1 MLKKSEYVDQA
12 PDNPG
17 VVRINHKTS
26 YCHGDSNS
34 LKIERKEDGSIHA
47 KCFRCGSWGIH
58 NAKIKTFKLNF
69 DTDSKPPKEEKLE
82 YNLDRWPGRALH
94 WVKQYTLT
102 DYELVEYGF
111 GYSEA
116 RKRVIIPI
124 WWADEKVGWQ
134 ARKIYDDDPGPKY
147 ITHAKSPPGFMLKGV
162 FNREEI
168 VLVEDVISCIKVGRT
183 TPAVAMLST
192 NPTSTLM
199 DYVKTFS
206 NYKIWL
212 DMDNPQVIRQ
222 ALKLLKSLNV
232 FGNTKLIISPKDP
245 KCYSDIEIRN
255 WLYGS

>member
-1 MLKKSEYVDQA
+1 MLKKSEFVDYA

-17 VVRINHKTS
+17 VIRINHATP
-26 YCHGDSNS
+26 YCRGDSKS

-47 KCFRCGSWGIH
+47 ICFRCGQWGTH
-58 NAKIKTFKLNF
+58 NSRVKYTPTF
-69 DTDSKPPKEEKLE
+69 DTNIKSSSDEVFE
-82 YNLDRWPGRALH
+82 YDLDRWPGRALH
-94 WVKQYTLT
+94 WVKQYELT
-102 DYELVEYGF
+102 DYEISQYEI
-111 GYSEA
+111 GYSES

-124 WWADEKVGWQ
+124 WWAGEKVGWQ

-147 ITHAKSPPGFMLKGV
+147 ITQAKSPPGFMLKDILL
-162 FNREEI
+162 REEI
-168 VLVEDVISCIKVGRT
+168 VLVEDVISAIKVGRAT
-183 TPAVAMLST
+183 SAVAMLST
-192 NPTSTLM
+192 NPTRTLM